1 MPNASHTIREEI
13 HGVVLFVG
21 AIWAVYFVSLVF
33 PGVDHYGVIPRR
45 LGGLAGIAAMP
56 FLHANL
62 QHLLSNTVPL
72 AVLLIL
78 LAGSRAE
85 SWEVVVMISGLGG
98 LLLWVFG
105 RPAVHIGASGLIS
118 GLAAFLILSGFLERR
133 IIPLLIALLVGF
145 LYGGSLVLGVL
156 PRIGSQ
162 VSWDGHLC
170 GAIAGGLVAYALTR
184 GSRSPPRPQP
194 RESLVMTENDRVVL

>member
-1 MPNASHTIREEI
+1 MAQPNTIRQEI
-13 HGVVLFVG
+13 SGVVLFIGV
-21 AIWAVYFVSLVF
+21 IWAVFLASWMF
-33 PGVDHYGVIPRR
+33 PAIDHFGVVPRR
-45 LGGLAGIAAMP
+45 MIGLVGIPAMP

-62 QHLLSNTVPL
+62 QHILSNTVPL
-72 AVLLIL
+72 FVLLML

-85 SWEVVVMISGLGG
+85 SWEVVVLITFLGG
-98 LLLWVFG
+98 LLLWIFG
-105 RPAVHIGASGLIS
+105 REAIHIGASGLIS

-145 LYGGSLVLGVL
+145 LYGSVLVMGVI

-170 GAIAGGLVAYALTR
+170 GAIAGGIVAFALAR
-184 GSRSPPRPQP
+184 GSRRDQQEARLTS
-194 RESLVMTENDRVVL
+194 SV